1 MNTIIVN
8 GKKYQ
13 VQGTNIVVKNSRV
26 YVDGKDITD
35 GAESFSGIVE
45 IRWEGPLA
53 SVQSD
58 ASVSVQ
64 GDVKGDVRANGSVNC
79 GHVGGDVKAGGSVN
93 CGRVTGKVKAGG
105 SVNCG

>member
-13 VQGTNIVVKNSRV
+13 VQGTNVSVRNNRI

-35 GAESFSGIVE
+35 GAEPFAGIVE
-45 IRWEGPLA
+45 IRWEGALA
-53 SVQSD
+53 ALQSD
-58 ASVSVQ
+58 AAVNVD
-64 GDVKGDVRANGSVNC
+64 GDVKGDVKAEGSVNC
-79 GHVGGDVKAGGSVN
+79 GHVGGDVKAEGSVN